1 MMGLAELRART
12 REGDCPFCGEAMP
25 ERPAE
30 ARGRKP
36 KYCGAPECWVA
47 YHRLYKRDARDVARR
62 KSRAQG
68 SRLQRNRSIAA
79 GTHRI
84 VCTRAGVHGAA
95 LRTHTVTVTAGQ
107 RAQLF
112 CDTR

>member
-1 MMGLAELRART
+1 VGSLPSDAPGTLSIGGVPRWEVRIDEEPVGGTPIYNRT
-12 REGDCPFCGEAMP
+12 
-25 ERPAE
+25 
-30 ARGRKP
+30 
-36 KYCGAPECWVA
+36 
-47 YHRLYKRDARDVARR
+47 
-62 KSRAQG
+62 
-68 SRLQRNRSIAA
+68 IAA

-107 RAQLF
+107 RAQVF

>member
-1 MMGLAELRART
+1 VRIDEVPVGGT
-12 REGDCPFCGEAMP
+12 PIYN
-25 ERPAE
+25 RP
-30 ARGRKP
+30 
-36 KYCGAPECWVA
+36 
-47 YHRLYKRDARDVARR
+47 
-62 KSRAQG
+62 
-68 SRLQRNRSIAA
+68 IAA

-107 RAQLF
+107 RAQVF